1 MNKQIE
7 VLNVLQSEYK
17 LQLQLKTLEINQ
29 ALNTSSPFDNIEDL
43 RLSIESYTSIQ
54 ARLQVVQRIK
64 DQILKGQEENED

>member
-29 ALNTSSPFDNIEDL
+29 SLNTSSPYDNIEDL

-54 ARLQVVQRIK
+54 AQLQVVQRIK
-64 DQILKGQEENED
+64 DQMLKGQEENED